1 MCLYHVT
8 PKRKGFLMLTKMTNL
23 FVLLYKQTNGLLF
36 IYRDKLT
43 TRAFGTEIRFAH
55 SIPAALGLSLPGA
68 PPPDPWLSNN
78 CCMPL
83 SYSQTQIILINNYFW
98 VYYVFVYRLS
108 NSRVPSCLDVMYR
121 GNS

>member
-1 MCLYHVT
+1 M
-8 PKRKGFLMLTKMTNL
+8 KGGRFLMLTKMTNL
-23 FVLLYKQTNGLLF
+23 FVLLYKQTNRLLF

-78 CCMPL
+78 CCMVSSCACSHACVGTGSPTCQGL
-83 SYSQTQIILINNYFW
+83 CPRTPGCLII
-98 VYYVFVYRLS
+98 
-108 NSRVPSCLDVMYR
+108 
-121 GNS
+121 